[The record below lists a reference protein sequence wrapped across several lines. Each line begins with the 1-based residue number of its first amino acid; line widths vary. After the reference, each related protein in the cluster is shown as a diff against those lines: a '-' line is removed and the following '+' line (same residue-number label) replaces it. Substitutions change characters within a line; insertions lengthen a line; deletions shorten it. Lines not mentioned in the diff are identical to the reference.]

1 MAWSHS
7 LEKNSATLKG
17 SKYPPMCASRL
28 AATVRFISG
37 TQDIT
42 RLASTIALV
51 VPMNQM
57 VDLIVETLAFT
68 LVGLLLFAIA
78 FWIIVKVS
86 PFSIRKEL
94 EDDQNIALGI
104 VIASVIIGIALI
116 VSAAIHG

>member
-1 MAWSHS
+1 MPAH
-7 LEKNSATLKG
+7 LLKLLDT
-17 SKYPPMCASRL
+17 KPAPT
-28 AATVRFISG
+28 AA
-37 TQDIT
+37 
-42 RLASTIALV
+42 LM

-57 VDLIVETLAFT
+57 ADLIVETLAFT
-68 LVGLLLFAIA
+68 LIGLVLFALA

-104 VIASVIIGIALI
+104 VIAAVIIGIALI

>member
-1 MAWSHS
+1 MPAHM
-7 LEKNSATLKG
+7 LK
-17 SKYPPMCASRL
+17 L
-28 AATVRFISG
+28 I
-37 TQDIT
+37 DIK
-42 RLASTIALV
+42 LPSTIGLV

-57 VDLIVETLAFT
+57 VDLVVETLVFT
-68 LVGLLLFAIA
+68 LIGLLLFAIA

-104 VIASVIIGIALI
+104 VIASVIIGISLI

>member
-1 MAWSHS
+1 MTAH
-7 LEKNSATLKG
+7 LLTLLDTK
-17 SKYPPMCASRL
+17 L
-28 AATVRFISG
+28 APTAAFM
-37 TQDIT
+37 
-42 RLASTIALV
+42 

-57 VDLIVETLAFT
+57 ADLIIETLAFT
-68 LVGLLLFAIA
+68 LIGLILFAIA

-104 VIASVIIGIALI
+104 VIAAVIIGISLI